1 MATFFALRRIT
12 SASSRGML
20 GMLLR
25 NLFFFFLFLFL
36 FLLSGRREIS
46 TTRAHEGR
54 KGEEASPPARS
65 L

>member
-1 MATFFALRRIT
+1 MATFFFALRRIT

-36 FLLSGRREIS
+36 FSGRREIS
-46 TTRAHEGR
+46 TTRAQKGR

>member
-1 MATFFALRRIT
+1 MATFFARRRIT
-12 SASSRGML
+12 SASVRGML

-36 FLLSGRREIS
+36 FSGRREIS

-54 KGEEASPPARS
+54 KGEETSPSARS

>member
-25 NLFFFFLFLFL
+25 NLFFFFLFLFPFL
-36 FLLSGRREIS
+36 FSGRREIS

>member
-25 NLFFFFLFLFL
+25 NLFFFFLFLF
-36 FLLSGRREIS
+36 SGRREIS
-46 TTRAHEGR
+46 TTRSHEGR